1 MEKGLLEK
9 TGKSLEEWIAI
20 VKKEGIE
27 KHGQM
32 VNFLKADHGM
42 THGFANFVVHKA
54 RESDAGSHDGIE
66 LIEAQYKGK
75 ESLRPIYEEL
85 MTHIPSFGNDIE
97 VAPKKSSVNLRR
109 KRQFCLIQP
118 STNTRVDLGLKFNN
132 RSVEG
137 RLEPS
142 GPFGAMCTHRV
153 QLTEVSQVDKELIRL
168 MRDAYEEAG

>member
-9 TGKSLEEWIAI
+9 TGKSLEQWIAI
-20 VKKEGIE
+20 VKKEGLE

-54 RESDAGSHDGIE
+54 RESDAGSHDGDE
-66 LIEAQYKGK
+66 LIESQYKGK
-75 ESLRPIYEEL
+75 ESLRPIYEKL
-85 MTHIPSFGNDIE
+85 LRHITIFGDDLE
-97 VAPKKSSVNLRR
+97 VAPKKSSVSLRR

-118 STNTRVDLGLKFNN
+118 STKTRVDLGLKFDD
-132 RSVEG
+132 RSIGG
-137 RLEPS
+137 RLESS

-153 QLTEVSQVDKELIRL
+153 QLTEVGHVDDELIELIRE
-168 MRDAYEEAG
+168 AYNEAG